1 MYGLLV
7 NLKDIYGDHGII
19 GLVIANHITKNK
31 IFLDTF
37 LVSCRVFG
45 RNIETWM
52 MDQLKRSAVK
62 MGYEDI
68 YAEYIPSKKNQ
79 VASKILEN
87 HNFKK
92 ITNKKIKK
100 EMKLSLKGNLFY
112 CKAKNIDTKKA
123 KVYG

>member
-1 MYGLLV
+1 MINKTNQMNLRSLRYNQKEVENLNNKKNIVFLV

-19 GLVIANHITKNK
+19 GLLIANYIEKNK

-68 YAEYIPSKKNQ
+68 YAEYIPSKK
-79 VASKILEN
+79 SSGK
-87 HNFKK
+87 
-92 ITNKKIKK
+92 
-100 EMKLSLKGNLFY
+100 
-112 CKAKNIDTKKA
+112 
-123 KVYG
+123 